1 MLPALRDNPRR
12 ATNWRW
18 LRAVQIDGGGPKA
31 SRAVDGS
38 EGFTWIRR
46 ASKLKRRFDAAGNR
60 PDLLYRLVQGD
71 RAMFW
76 AHSIWLDDKA
86 PTRWAI
92 EARILAG
99 ESDLEIAER
108 MGTDAEII
116 EAYEAVFFQV
126 REMLRR
132 RDYIVNVVMAD
143 AVTRGLSERQYD
155 LLWKMFAYHGGSH
168 VLDSV
173 ISKFSPIAKP
183 DRPED
188 VGQFFQEFA
197 VNTVKHKAA
206 LATLTV
212 PINTHTQLA
221 LIESFVKYVE
231 IEKNSE
237 NSTKAHTT
245 IVENIG
251 AMLGALPFHIGTK
264 LDSEA
269 EKMLPYDAGAAE
281 LRNEELMIVSAGGTL
296 SNQQSIQDLRFP
308 GDK

>member
-1 MLPALRDNPRR
+1 MIHALRDNPKR

-18 LRAVQIDGGGPKA
+18 QRAVQIDSGGPRA
-31 SRAVDGS
+31 SRAMDG
-38 EGFTWIRR
+38 EDGFAWIRR
-46 ASKLKRRFDAAGNR
+46 ASRLKRRYEQAGNR
-60 PDLLYRLVQGD
+60 PDMMYRLVQYD
-71 RAMFW
+71 RTMFW
-76 AHSIWLDDKA
+76 AHSLWMDEKA
-86 PTRWAI
+86 PTRWAL

-99 ESDLEIAER
+99 ENNLEIAER
-108 MGTDAEII
+108 LGTDPEII

-126 REMLRR
+126 REMLHR
-132 RDYIVNVVMAD
+132 RDYVVNVVMAE

-168 VLDSV
+168 VLDAV

-183 DRPED
+183 DGPD
-188 VGQFFQEFA
+188 GVSQFFQEFA

-206 LATLTV
+206 IATLTV

-237 NSTKAHTT
+237 NAGKAHST

-251 AMLGALPFHIGTK
+251 AMLGALPFKIGTK
-264 LDSEA
+264 LDSA
-269 EKMLPYDAGAAE
+269 TEKMLPYDDGAAE
-281 LRNEELMIVSAGGTL
+281 LRNDELMIVAAGGKLTDQ
-296 SNQQSIQDLRFP
+296 NTIQDLRFP
-308 GDK
+308 GE